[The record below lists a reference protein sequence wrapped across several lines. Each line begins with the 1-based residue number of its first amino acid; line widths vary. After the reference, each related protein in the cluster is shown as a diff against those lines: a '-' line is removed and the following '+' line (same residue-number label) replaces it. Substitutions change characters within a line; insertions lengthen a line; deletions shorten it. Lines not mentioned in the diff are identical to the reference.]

1 MPETNGRPR
10 AGAFLGTFAAVF
22 FAIAVL
28 FVADRALA
36 RLDRVE
42 NQAEAQ
48 HFYEQGMR
56 AERQRRYEDA
66 VKSYRAALAD
76 ARENREYRLAL
87 ARTLALNG
95 EYQEAEQLRR
105 EIEACGDGSAPR

>member
-1 MPETNGRPR
+1 
-10 AGAFLGTFAAVF
+10 
-22 FAIAVL
+22 
-28 FVADRALA
+28 
-36 RLDRVE
+36 
-42 NQAEAQ
+42 
-48 HFYEQGMR
+48 MR